1 MLTFMENK
9 YIYLAKKKIF
19 CEMDNSS
26 ILHHDEIDTTTI
38 REGGESHLF
47 CDNASKFGQCVF
59 SPPPRVSRKD
69 FQNEYVGDKSS
80 GETLQALTKIFMTQS
95 LCLWV
100 WGDKRSLRN
109 LSKF

>member
-1 MLTFMENK
+1 
-9 YIYLAKKKIF
+9 
-19 CEMDNSS
+19 MDNSA
-26 ILHHDEIDTTTI
+26 ILHHEIDDYSRGVKATCSVTMP
-38 REGGESHLF
+38 RNSV
-47 CDNASKFGQCVF
+47 NAFF
-59 SPPPRVSRKD
+59 PHPPRVSRKD